1 MIDFLRSYHDNK
13 TQFEDTVLNEDLFD
27 NVQITLDT
35 KTGEREYPITC
46 SRGGFSI
53 LIDKYRAYI
62 NCVPKMILFNFLK
75 LKLLSNKNLSLSNFK
90 TGIDCINGVIDH
102 NYTKLSGVNIGFT
115 IPTSTA
121 GKDIIKMNVLMHNY
135 KHCNHDLVV
144 NKKKYT
150 KEFVYHNYKIM
161 LSADKNG
168 RNKNLLKIVL
178 KLNKSAGFRKF
189 GINNINDLTQKKK
202 LTDLFNLFMKRFDEL
217 IIVDTL
223 QYFEGKDYEELE
235 NYLNYTYWS
244 TLSSAKSSQTKS
256 RHKKKF
262 EALINKYN
270 LGSLKAKLKQEL
282 NKSFREN
289 ITLLKHKYHG
299 KHQNIIKK

>member
-13 TQFEDTVLNEDLFD
+13 AQFEDTVLREDLFD
-27 NVQITLDT
+27 NVAMIIDP
-35 KTGEREYPITC
+35 KTGETEYPITC
-46 SRGGFSI
+46 SKEGFTI

-62 NCVPKMILFNFLK
+62 NCVPKMVLHNFKK
-75 LKLLSNKNLSLSNFK
+75 LELLQNKNLSFSNFK

-115 IPTSTA
+115 IPTTIA

-135 KHCNHDLVV
+135 KHCNHDLVI
-144 NKKKYT
+144 NKKQYK
-150 KEFVYHNYKIM
+150 KEFVHHNYKIGFY
-161 LSADKNG
+161 AD
-168 RNKNLLKIVL
+168 NKDGGTTLLKVVL
-178 KLNKSAGFRKF
+178 KLNKSVEFSKF

-202 LTDLFNLFMKRFDEL
+202 LTDLFNLLMKRFDEL
-217 IIVDTL
+217 IIVDNL
-223 QYFEGKDYEELE
+223 EYIKGKDCEELE

-244 TLSSAKSSQTKS
+244 TLSSTKSSQTKS

-282 NKSFREN
+282 NKSFREF
-289 ITLLKHKYHG
+289 ISS
-299 KHQNIIKK
+299 

>member
-13 TQFEDTVLNEDLFD
+13 TQFEGTVLSGSLFD
-27 NVQITLDT
+27 NVEMIIDA
-35 KTGEREYPITC
+35 KTGETEYPITC
-46 SRGGFSI
+46 SEGGFSI

-62 NCVPKMILFNFLK
+62 NCVPKMILYHFSK
-75 LKLLSNKNLSLSNFK
+75 LKLLQNKNLSLSNFK
-90 TGIDCINGVIDH
+90 TGIDCINGEIDH

-115 IPTSTA
+115 IPTNTA

-150 KEFVYHNYKIM
+150 KEFVHHNYKIGFY
-161 LSADKNG
+161 AENNDGGTNFIKV
-168 RNKNLLKIVL
+168 VL
-178 KLNKSAGFRKF
+178 KLNKSVEFGKF

-223 QYFEGKDYEELE
+223 QYFEGKDYKELE
-235 NYLNYTYWS
+235 SYLSYTYRS
-244 TLSSAKSSQTKS
+244 TLSSTKSSQTK
-256 RHKKKF
+256 
-262 EALINKYN
+262 
-270 LGSLKAKLKQEL
+270 
-282 NKSFREN
+282 
-289 ITLLKHKYHG
+289 
-299 KHQNIIKK
+299 